1 MMMMMIIIIM
11 TMIMPSQGRINP
23 PLSVGQWCLV
33 NFEGA
38 IFCGAVT
45 KSVGTE
51 TEINV
56 MT

>member
-1 MMMMMIIIIM
+1 MMMMIIIM
-11 TMIMPSQGRINP
+11 TMIMPPQGRINP

-56 MT
+56 MTKT